1 MEIEITARHVDVTD
15 LVKDHARKRLDKI
28 AGEFPRIETMHMIL
42 DVEKYRHMAEIVVQ
56 GRKMLRLEAREVSS
70 DMYASI
76 DAAADKIEKRL
87 RRKTDIRKSKKS
99 RAGRLPG
106 EAVEPAEEEAA
117 ANE

>member
-15 LVKDHARKRLDKI
+15 VVKDHARKRLQKI
-28 AGEFPRIETMHMIL
+28 ADEFPRLEMMHLIL

-56 GRKMLRLEAREVSS
+56 GRKMLRMEAREVSS

-76 DAAADKIEKRL
+76 DAVAATIEKRL

-99 RAGRLPG
+99 RAGRLPE
-106 EAVEPAEEEAA
+106 EAVEPTEEAG